1 MAGVE
6 HDSEVQ
12 INEKNRVSGS
22 VGTHCLFDENLLAN
36 RKEKRRDDVVVIRN
50 YVLQIT
56 MVRKR
61 KVAMNCKKS

>member
-22 VGTHCLFDENLLAN
+22 VGTHCLFDENLLQIARN
-36 RKEKRRDDVVVIRN
+36 RDEMMLSLFEIMRFK
-50 YVLQIT
+50 
-56 MVRKR
+56 
-61 KVAMNCKKS
+61 